1 MLSRWCPCTKDQALL
16 THCASHI
23 CPDFPHCL
31 QPSSSPSFEPSL
43 NLLGLLKW
51 SWRGTRPIGQEGLR
65 TFRVSEGRQQDGKGF
80 REHEEWLRSLSSFGL
95 DKRKQGILMVAY
107 SLFMATL

>member
-65 TFRVSEGRQQDGKGF
+65 TFRECLKEGNKMAKGSESM
-80 REHEEWLRSLSSFGL
+80 RSG
-95 DKRKQGILMVAY
+95 
-107 SLFMATL
+107 